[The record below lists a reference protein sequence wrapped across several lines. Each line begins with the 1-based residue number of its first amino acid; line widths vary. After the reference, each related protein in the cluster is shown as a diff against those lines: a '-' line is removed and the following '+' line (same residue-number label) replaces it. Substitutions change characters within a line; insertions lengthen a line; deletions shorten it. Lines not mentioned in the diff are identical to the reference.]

1 MRLIWGFEQYRQPA
15 AQWHDGQFTHDAHA
29 QSARRRAKSVGFARR
44 RRVRLRRAFLPW
56 QCRIALSWIVL
67 RARKSKNKEVP
78 MSYVD
83 GFVVPVSRDKID
95 AYKALARKS
104 GEIWK
109 EYGAIAVVECI
120 GDDVP
125 YGTLTSFPRA
135 VQAKDDEI
143 VVFSWIV
150 YRSRAERDQINAK
163 VMADPRLKGDMPF
176 DGKRLIYGGFEMWL
190 EM

>member
-1 MRLIWGFEQYRQPA
+1 LAPQQFVAAAYDSVFET
-15 AQWHDGQFTHDAHA
+15 DN
-29 QSARRRAKSVGFARR
+29 VGF
-44 RRVRLRRAFLPW
+44 
-56 QCRIALSWIVL
+56 LSGGSSL
-67 RARKSKNKEVP
+67 GPDATKEAP

-83 GFVVPVSRDKID
+83 GFVVPVSRDNIE
-95 AYKALARKS
+95 AYKAQARKA
-104 GEIWK
+104 GEVWK
-109 EYGAIAVVECI
+109 EHGAIALVECI

-150 YRSRAERDQINAK
+150 YRSRAERDAVNAK